1 MREGGRGARG
11 RAQQPAEEGGRN
23 QPTAKN
29 RWQTGEMRARVI
41 LPEGSSLGG
50 DDDDG
55 AQGVIA
61 SVGKSSGVG
70 ARREKGGQT
79 TPWAL
84 TLQKKQREK
93 HEICSGGGG
102 RATCDA
108 TCVREVSGFK
118 RGWTGWTGPGEV
130 RKFEMS

>member
-1 MREGGRGARG
+1 
-11 RAQQPAEEGGRN
+11 
-23 QPTAKN
+23 
-29 RWQTGEMRARVI
+29 MRARVI

-55 AQGVIA
+55 GPRGYRFRWQKFGCR
-61 SVGKSSGVG
+61 GQK
-70 ARREKGGQT
+70 RKRGQT
-79 TPWAL
+79 TPRAL
-84 TLQKKQREK
+84 TLQKSQREK